1 MLDFGVENYLEKSP
15 QVGNSGIFLIC
26 FLMKNHCVSVGMR
39 FSLNH
44 VYFQEKRK
52 HELRI
57 ALLR

>member
-1 MLDFGVENYLEKSP
+1 MSESKSIYVWFGAFMLDFGVENYLEKSP

-44 VYFQEKRK
+44 V
-52 HELRI
+52 
-57 ALLR
+57 